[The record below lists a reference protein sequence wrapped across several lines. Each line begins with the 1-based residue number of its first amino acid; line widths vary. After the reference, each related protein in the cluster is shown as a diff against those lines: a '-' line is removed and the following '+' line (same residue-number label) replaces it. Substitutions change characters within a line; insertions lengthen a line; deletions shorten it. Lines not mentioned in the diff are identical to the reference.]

1 MNPKK
6 KLKFKS
12 RTKSFC
18 AEPIPGNLGIR
29 FMEVGATKK
38 PCIAMIVDN
47 GTEFLLTSK
56 NDDGMLIRKFMPTT
70 QLLLKDGTKAPL
82 EDDDQIEIVTP
93 FGKKIVV
100 RPLCK
105 NKPGTGVVL
114 AYLEGEDPTLWCIAL
129 AVAPIEN
136 MAISL
141 AK

>member
-6 KLKFKS
+6 MTFESKK
-12 RTKSFC
+12 KSFY
-18 AEPIPGNLGIR
+18 AEPIPGNIGIR

-56 NDDGMLIRKFMPTT
+56 NDDGMLIRKFTPTS
-70 QLLLKDGTKAPL
+70 QLLLKDGTKPPL
-82 EDDDQIEIVTP
+82 EDDGQIEFVSP
-93 FGKKIVV
+93 FGKKFVV

-105 NKPGTGVVL
+105 DKPGSGVVV
-114 AYLEGEDPTLWCIAL
+114 AYLEGEDPTLWSIAL
-129 AVAPIEN
+129 AGAPVEN
-136 MAISL
+136 MVISL